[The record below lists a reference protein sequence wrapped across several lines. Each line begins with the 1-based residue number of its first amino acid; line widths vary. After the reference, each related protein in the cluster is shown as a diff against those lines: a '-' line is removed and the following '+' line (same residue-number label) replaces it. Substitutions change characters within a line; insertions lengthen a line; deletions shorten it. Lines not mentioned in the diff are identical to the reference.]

1 MKRREIIPG
10 PKKEIARIVNWRR
23 WGGIIDPCNVGFSII
38 RNKKK
43 GTEALMKKNCKWR
56 KAKLSMLYRRLN
68 LEISIVI
75 MHLEDVTK
83 RRSKQLNCGK
93 KKVPKRSS
101 VIY

>member
-10 PKKEIARIVNWRR
+10 PKKEIARIVSWRR

-43 GTEALMKKNCKWR
+43 GTEALMKKNFKWR
-56 KAKLSMLYRRLN
+56 KVNLSMLFRRLN

-75 MHLEDVTK
+75 IHLEDIAK
-83 RRSKQLNCGK
+83 RRNN
-93 KKVPKRSS
+93 
-101 VIY
+101 